1 MAESLPTQ
9 IDYTS
14 RDYQSLRED
23 MIARVRERVPE
34 WTTDDPADFGM
45 ALIESFAFMGDILNY
60 YIDRVANESTIST
73 ATRRQTVLA
82 LARDMGY
89 EPYGYTPS
97 NCVLTFINTGEDPL
111 TIPAGTRVAANID
124 SGDAVLNIPFETTVG
139 ITVGPDESETA
150 FATQGRT
157 ITGELGYG
165 EPIGVSDGQPSQVFD
180 LSNTNVD
187 IDGVVVYV
195 YDDVNYFPWQRV
207 DHFADYNPLSRVFRV
222 LDNGTG
228 TFQVQFGDG
237 VSGLVPSQSHSVFA
251 YYRVV
256 DGTNGNVPAGT
267 VNEIEAVPGL
277 TDAQL
282 AVLTGSISV
291 TNDAAAYGGIDPEDT
306 ESVRTLAPLTYRTSS
321 RAVTLEDYQNLS
333 LAVGG
338 CGKASATAE
347 NPASVIVAVAPYR
360 NFGTAEARPGYE
372 LVGTEWE
379 ATLELEALRE
389 NVRDRLETH
398 RLAGT
403 QVTVIDPVYVE
414 VEIDVT
420 VDVIDSVRQSDAEI
434 LVRQAILDKFDYAAV
449 PFGARIYVADLISTI
464 SELGITRTIDVNTL
478 KKSDDPAG
486 VDTVAAEDDEV
497 LLVLT
502 TNVIVNVTSGVE
514 GAL

>member
-97 NCVLTFINTGEDPL
+97 SVVLTFINTGEDDL

-124 SGDAVLNIPFETTVG
+124 SGDAVLNIPFETTFSV
-139 ITVGPDESETA
+139 TVEAGGTETA

-157 ITGELGYG
+157 VSGELGYG
-165 EPIGVSDGQPSQVFD
+165 DPVGVSDGQPSQVFD
-180 LSNTNVD
+180 LADTNVD
-187 IDGVVVYV
+187 IEGVVVYV
-195 YDDVNYFPWQRV
+195 YDNVNYFPWQRV
-207 DHFADYNPLSRVFRV
+207 DHFADYSPLSRVFRV
-222 LDNGTG
+222 LDDGSG
-228 TFQVQFGDG
+228 RFQIQFGDG

-267 VNEIEAVPGL
+267 INEIESVPGL

-282 AVLTGSISV
+282 AVLTGSITV
-291 TNDAAAYGGIDPEDT
+291 TNDSPATGGIDPEDT
-306 ESVRTLAPLTYRTSS
+306 ESVRTLAPLAYRTAN
-321 RAVTLEDYQNLS
+321 RAVTLEDFQNLS

-338 CGKASATAE
+338 CGKSSATAE
-347 NPASVIVAVAPYR
+347 TPASVVVAVAPYR
-360 NFGTAEARPGYE
+360 NFGTAEVRPGFE
-372 LVGTEWE
+372 LVDSEWE
-379 ATLELEALRE
+379 PTVEMDVLRSNVRERLEL
-389 NVRDRLETH
+389 H

-414 VEIDVT
+414 VDIEVS
-420 VDVIDSVRQSDAEI
+420 VNAIDSVRQADAEVI
-434 LVRQAILDKFDYAAV
+434 IRQAILDKFDYSVV
-449 PFGARIYVADLISTI
+449 PFGASIYVSDIISTI
-464 SELGITRTIDVNTL
+464 SDLGITREISVDTL
-478 KKSDDPAG
+478 KKTDEPSGA
-486 VDTVAAEDDEV
+486 DTVSAGIDEV
-497 LLVLT
+497 ISVLT
-502 TNVIVNVTSGVE
+502 SGITINVSGGVE
-514 GAL
+514 DAL